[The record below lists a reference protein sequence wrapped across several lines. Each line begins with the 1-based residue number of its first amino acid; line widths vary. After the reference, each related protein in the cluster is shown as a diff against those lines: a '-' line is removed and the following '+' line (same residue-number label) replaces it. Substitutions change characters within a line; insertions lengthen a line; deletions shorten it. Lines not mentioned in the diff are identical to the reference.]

1 MKPTKHKLINDV
13 TTKINALPD
22 DKKQYVLGI
31 MDGILISCNEH
42 RSDVKET
49 KDEKATED

>member
-22 DKKQYVLGI
+22 DKKQYVLGV

-42 RSDVKET
+42 RSDMKET
-49 KDEKATED
+49 EREKEPEK

>member
-49 KDEKATED
+49 KYEKATED

>member
-42 RSDVKET
+42 RGDTKESEC
-49 KDEKATED
+49 EKEAEN